1 MKRWY
6 HPAFETDLIEAA
18 RYLEQQRG
26 GYGRQFL
33 DEAEAAIELIMQN
46 PTTWRPWFH
55 DVRRYLLPRFRYTIR
70 YRIRTD
76 EDLVEFLSIVHT
88 SRHPKTNLDR

>member
-1 MKRWY
+1 
-6 HPAFETDLIEAA
+6 LIDAA
-18 RYLEQQRG
+18 RYLEGQRRD
-26 GYGRQFL
+26 YGRQFL

-46 PTTWRPWFH
+46 PGTWRPMFR
-55 DVRRYLLPRFRYTIR
+55 DVRRYVLPRFRYTIR

-88 SRHPKTNLDR
+88 SRHPSTGLER